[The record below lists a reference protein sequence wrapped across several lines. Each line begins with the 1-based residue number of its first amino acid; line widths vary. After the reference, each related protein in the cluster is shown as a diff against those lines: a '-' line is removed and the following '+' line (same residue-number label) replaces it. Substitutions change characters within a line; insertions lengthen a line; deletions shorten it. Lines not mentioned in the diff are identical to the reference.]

1 MKTAIS
7 LPDETFARADRF
19 ARKTSRSRSKLFA
32 DAIEEYLDRHA
43 PDEVTQAMNEALVH
57 IEGEIDPLVR
67 AAGLRTLRRSE
78 W

>member
-7 LPDETFARADRF
+7 IPDETFERAERF

-32 DAIEEYLDRHA
+32 DALEEYLDRHSFDSVTEA
-43 PDEVTQAMNEALVH
+43 MDRALADIDED
-57 IEGEIDPLVR
+57 IDPLVE
-67 AAGLRTLRRSE
+67 AAAREALLRSE